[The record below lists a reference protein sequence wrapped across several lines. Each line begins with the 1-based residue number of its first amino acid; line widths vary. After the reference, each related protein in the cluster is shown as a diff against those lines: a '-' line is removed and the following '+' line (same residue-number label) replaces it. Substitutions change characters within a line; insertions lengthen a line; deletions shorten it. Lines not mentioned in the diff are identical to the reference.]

1 MPTPSLFLIL
11 REEFPIRCG
20 GGARRRTTR
29 EGGGEDAR
37 WGVVRSTVHEL
48 FRGCLATWRGR
59 TGDVVR
65 RVCVCVCAYV
75 AWTTRVRPSHCLIF
89 LVPINRGARRRGQGA
104 EEWGRGAEEGAGL
117 TIANPK
123 SQSLTE
129 MVSEIF
135 SVGFGGGFSVSR
147 LRDAR
152 RRHTRA
158 HDERRHTAAERITP
172 PSPHRARRATR
183 PDPSRRSRENLARTR
198 RRRRRATAAPPKSV
212 RAIRGGGRARGGS
225 AGVCTPRLAHMFS
238 GFMSPCIT
246 PSPWRYLNASRS
258 CRDT

>member
-1 MPTPSLFLIL
+1 MGCG
-11 REEFPIRCG
+11 EERGPRALPG
-20 GGARRRTTR
+20 LPGHVERTNRRR
-29 EGGGEDAR
+29 GA
-37 WGVVRSTVHEL
+37 
-48 FRGCLATWRGR
+48 
-59 TGDVVR
+59 
-65 RVCVCVCAYV
+65 CVCVCMYV
-75 AWTTRVRPSHCLIF
+75 AWTTRVRPSHCLIS
-89 LVPINRGARRRGQGA
+89 LVPINRGARRRGRGA

-123 SQSLTE
+123 SQSLIE

-158 HDERRHTAAERITP
+158 HDERRHTASERITP

-212 RAIRGGGRARGGS
+212 RAIRGRDRARGGS